1 MSNETQ
7 FISEYPVGDKA
18 FKIDALLVLSEL
30 TLAGA
35 TDNPTSEQ
43 LIKAVRAAVRPVS
56 DAEAMTNAEAHA
68 LALRVMMSLKQLGNA
83 GAP

>member
-43 LIKAVRAAVRPVS
+43 LIKAVKAAVRPVS
-56 DAEAMTNAEAHA
+56 EAEAMTNAEAHA

>member
-43 LIKAVRAAVRPVS
+43 LIKAVKAAVRPVS

>member
-43 LIKAVRAAVRPVS
+43 LIKAVKAAVRPVS
-56 DAEAMTNAEAHA
+56 DAEAITNAEAHA

>member
-1 MSNETQ
+1 MSKETQ

-43 LIKAVRAAVRPVS
+43 LIKAVKAAVRPVS
-56 DAEAMTNAEAHA
+56 DAEAITNAEAHA

>member
-43 LIKAVRAAVRPVS
+43 LINAVRAAVRPVS
-56 DAEAMTNAEAHA
+56 EAEAMTNAEAHA

>member
-43 LIKAVRAAVRPVS
+43 LINAVKAAVRPVS

>member
-1 MSNETQ
+1 MSNEIQ

-56 DAEAMTNAEAHA
+56 EAEAMTNAEAHA

>member
-1 MSNETQ
+1 MNNETQ

-43 LIKAVRAAVRPVS
+43 LIKAVKAAVRPVS
-56 DAEAMTNAEAHA
+56 DADLITNAEAHA

>member
-1 MSNETQ
+1 MTENQ
-7 FISEYPVGDKA
+7 FIQEYPVGDKA

-35 TDNPTSEQ
+35 TDNPTSDQ
-43 LIKAVRAAVRPVS
+43 LIKAVKAAVRPVCDVES
-56 DAEAMTNAEAHA
+56 MTNSEAHA

>member
-1 MSNETQ
+1 MTENQ
-7 FISEYPVGDKA
+7 FIQEYPVGDKA

-43 LIKAVRAAVRPVS
+43 LIKAVKAAVRPVS

>member
-43 LIKAVRAAVRPVS
+43 LIKAVKAAVRPVS
-56 DAEAMTNAEAHA
+56 DADLITNAEAHA

>member
-35 TDNPTSEQ
+35 TDNPTSDQ
-43 LIKAVRAAVRPVS
+43 LIKAVKAAVRPVS

>member
-43 LIKAVRAAVRPVS
+43 LIKAVRSAVRPVS
-56 DAEAMTNAEAHA
+56 EAEAMTNAEAHA

>member
-35 TDNPTSEQ
+35 TDNPTSDQ
-43 LIKAVRAAVRPVS
+43 LINAVKAAVRPVS

>member
-56 DAEAMTNAEAHA
+56 EAESMTNAEAHA

>member
-1 MSNETQ
+1 MSQETQ
-7 FISEYPVGDKA
+7 FISEYPVGDKT

-43 LIKAVRAAVRPVS
+43 LIAAVKAAVRPAS
-56 DAEAMTNAEAHA
+56 EAEAMTNAEAHA

>member
-56 DAEAMTNAEAHA
+56 EAEAMTNAEAHA

>member
-1 MSNETQ
+1 MSNENQ

-43 LIKAVRAAVRPVS
+43 LIKAVKAAVRPV
-56 DAEAMTNAEAHA
+56 AEADAMTNAEAHA

>member
-1 MSNETQ
+1 MTENQ
-7 FISEYPVGDKA
+7 FIQEYPVGDKA

-35 TDNPTSEQ
+35 TDNPTSDQ
-43 LIKAVRAAVRPVS
+43 LINAVKAAVRPVCDS
-56 DAEAMTNAEAHA
+56 EAMTNAEAHA